1 MSLKKSVKSLVD
13 EATASIRRYSVEQAR
28 ARLSDPAVQFVDLR
42 DPREL
47 ERDGVIPGAFH
58 APRGMIEFWVDPE
71 SPYYKP
77 VFGEKKEFIF
87 FCAGGL
93 RSALATRD
101 VQAMGLTPV
110 ADMEG
115 GFGAW
120 KAAGA
125 PITPLPEK
133 VKKPA

>member
-1 MSLKKSVKSLVD
+1 MSLKKSVKSMVD
-13 EATASIRRYSVEQAR
+13 EATASIRRYSVEEAR
-28 ARLSDPAVQFVDLR
+28 GRLGDPAVQFIDLR

-47 ERDGVIPGAFH
+47 ERDGIIPGAYH

-101 VQAMGLTPV
+101 VQAMGLEPV
-110 ADMEG
+110 ADLEG

-125 PITPLPEK
+125 PVAPLPEK
-133 VKKPA
+133 PKKPT